1 MITNDLF
8 EEFPNFIDFIVKIEE
23 KKSEEKNIERQ
34 IKFIEEQQKLEI
46 EFREKQLQH
55 ENKFRQEQERREV
68 ERKKKDRELAYIMS
82 NNETPSAEGWKRLF
96 SEE

>member
-82 NNETPSAEGWKRLF
+82 TNETPSAEGWKRLF

>member
-46 EFREKQLQH
+46 ELNLEKSNCNMKINLDKNKSGVKSNVKRKT
-55 ENKFRQEQERREV
+55 EN
-68 ERKKKDRELAYIMS
+68 
-82 NNETPSAEGWKRLF
+82 
-96 SEE
+96 

>member
-1 MITNDLF
+1 MITKDLF

-46 EFREKQLQH
+46 ELNLEKSNCNMKINLDKNKSGVKSNVKRKI
-55 ENKFRQEQERREV
+55 EN
-68 ERKKKDRELAYIMS
+68 
-82 NNETPSAEGWKRLF
+82 
-96 SEE
+96 